1 MPLGASPPC
10 RAFTWL
16 MFAPELRTSAIALAA
31 ITQLPDGGGAAGP
44 VKPAARQGR
53 SEAEWLDRAEDRRT
67 IVGVMAVT
75 CGHQVLSARTHETN
89 GTRGLEVCE
98 EVTLGERLK
107 ALIRCECAFTYMN
120 AVSGENLSGVLLPM
134 NST

>member
-1 MPLGASPPC
+1 
-10 RAFTWL
+10 
-16 MFAPELRTSAIALAA
+16 MFAPELSTLAIALAA
-31 ITQLPDGGGAAGP
+31 ITQWPDGGGAAGP

-107 ALIRCECAFTYMN
+107 GVDSVRVRVHLYERCFRRTCQ
-120 AVSGENLSGVLLPM
+120 VCCCR
-134 NST
+134 